1 VGLLKTLVDAN
12 RKVSFRAVTK
22 GELNVYVAATSKS
35 QVSSD
40 SRYLNRTKDLNGEE
54 NLVFGHIKAV
64 GNEGI
69 LKKLALAS
77 SVMIGTCSPKPM
89 IGIWTKHLKTKTNL
103 HQTVIDRCLKTLAQK
118 RLVKRVPSVQV

>member
-1 VGLLKTLVDAN
+1 M
-12 RKVSFRAVTK
+12 SC
-22 GELNVYVAATSKS
+22 
-35 QVSSD
+35 
-40 SRYLNRTKDLNGEE
+40 RTKDLNGEE

-69 LKKLALAS
+69 LMLILAQD
-77 SVMIGTCSPKPM
+77 VMIGICSLEPL

-103 HQTVIDRCLKTLAQK
+103 HQTVIDRCLKTLTQK